1 MDRIQAMRV
10 LVRIADSG
18 SFAGAARTLNM
29 SPPAVS
35 RAVGTLEEH
44 VGARLI
50 TRTTR
55 SLRLT
60 DVGARYV
67 EDCRQILTAIDEA
80 EAAASGSYARPTGSL
95 TITASVMF
103 GQIYVL
109 PLVTRF
115 LDLYPEVGV
124 RLLFLDRVTNLVDE
138 GIDVA
143 IRIGH
148 LPDSSHSAIRVGS
161 VRQVV
166 CGAPDYFARAGMPEV
181 PADLVH
187 HRIISATSAYAA
199 TDWTFGRN
207 TRVTVRVKPALFCN
221 SNPAVI
227 AAAKTGWGI
236 TRVLSYQVGAE
247 LAEGSLVTA
256 LGEFE
261 EAPLPVHIVHPEGR
275 NASAKVRLF
284 VDFAAEAL
292 RTNRFI
298 N

>member
-67 EDCRQILTAIDEA
+67 EDCRQILAAIDEA
-80 EAAASGSYARPTGSL
+80 EAAASGSYAKPTGSL

-115 LDLYPEVGV
+115 LDLYPDVSV

-161 VRQVV
+161 VRLVV
-166 CGAPDYFARAGMPEV
+166 CGSPDYFARSGMPEV
-181 PADLVH
+181 PADLVR
-187 HRIISATSAYAA
+187 HRIIAATSAYAA

-207 TRVTVRVKPALFCN
+207 TRVTVRVKPALLCN

-227 AAAKTGWGI
+227 AAAKTGWGL

-247 LAEGSLVTA
+247 LADGSLVTA
-256 LGEFE
+256 LGDFE

>member
-1 MDRIQAMRV
+1 LDRIQAMRV

-35 RAVGTLEEH
+35 RAVGMLEDH
-44 VGARLI
+44 VGARLL

-55 SLRLT
+55 SLRMT
-60 DVGARYV
+60 EVGARYV
-67 EDCRQILTAIDEA
+67 EDCRHILSAIDEA
-80 EAAASGSYARPTGSL
+80 EAAAAGSYARPTGNL
-95 TITASVMF
+95 AITASVMF

-115 LDLYPEVGV
+115 LDLYPEVGA

-148 LPDSSHSAIRVGS
+148 LPDSSHSAVRVGS

-166 CGAPDYFARAGMPEV
+166 CGAPEYFARAGVPQV
-181 PADLVH
+181 PADLAS
-187 HRIISATSAYAA
+187 HRIIGATSAYAS

-207 TRVTVRVKPALFCN
+207 MRVTVRVKPALLCN

-236 TRVLSYQVGAE
+236 TRILSYQVGAE
-247 LAEGSLVTA
+247 LADGSLVTA
-256 LGEFE
+256 LDDFE
-261 EAPLPVHIVHPEGR
+261 ESPLPVHIVHPEGR

-284 VDFAAEAL
+284 VDFATEAL
-292 RTNRFI
+292 RANRFI

>member
-1 MDRIQAMRV
+1 MRV

-18 SFAGAARTLNM
+18 SFAGAARALNM

-35 RAVGTLEEH
+35 RAVGTLEDH
-44 VGARLI
+44 VGARLL

-60 DVGARYV
+60 DVGTRYV
-67 EDCRQILTAIDEA
+67 EDCRHILAAIDEA
-80 EAAASGSYARPTGSL
+80 EAAAAGSYAKPTGRL

-115 LDLYPEVGV
+115 LDLHPEVSA

-161 VRQVV
+161 VRLVV
-166 CGAPDYFARAGMPEV
+166 CGAPDYFARAGMPDT
-181 PADLVH
+181 PGDLAG
-187 HRIISATSAYAA
+187 HRIIGATSAYAS

-207 TRVTVRVKPALFCN
+207 TRVTTRVKPALLCN

-227 AAAKTGWGI
+227 AAAKSGWGI

-247 LAEGSLVTA
+247 LAEGSLITVLDA
-256 LGEFE
+256 FE

-275 NASAKVRLF
+275 KASAKVRLF
-284 VDFAAEAL
+284 VDFAAENL
-292 RTNRFI
+292 RANRFI